1 MPNSTAFLIDIV
13 LLFGVLTFAIL
24 YFRQYY
30 HNRSYQDSS
39 QSVEEARLKSNEIIQ
54 TASKKAAEILAAA
67 QIQSTKTSED
77 NKRIYEKLEVLLSNS
92 IRERTNT
99 FFEKFEEN
107 LSTYLTSTQQ
117 QSVKAIE
124 LELQSARNLIDT
136 YKTTQLNLVDENI
149 IAMLERSLSLVLIKK
164 LSLQDQMEL
173 VYESLEK
180 AKAEKFLG

>member
-1 MPNSTAFLIDIV
+1 MSNSAFLFDKTLIDIV
-13 LLFGVLTFAIL
+13 LFFGVLIFAIL

-30 HNRSYQDSS
+30 HNRSSLDSP
-39 QSVEEARLKSNEIIQ
+39 QSSEIIQ
-54 TASKKAAEILAAA
+54 SASKKAQEILATA
-67 QIQSTKTSED
+67 QMQSTKISED
-77 NKRIYEKLEVLLSNS
+77 NKRTYEKLEELLANS
-92 IRERTNT
+92 IRERSNS

-107 LSTYLTSTQQ
+107 LSTYLTTTQQ

-149 IAMLERSLSLVLIKK
+149 IAMLERTLSLVLIKK
-164 LSLQDQMEL
+164 LSLQDQVEL